1 MNKNLIILIIL
12 FFTLNLK
19 SQNNNIEPGITL
31 GTSYYLGDINHSRQF
46 YSPGLAYGLA
56 VRHSFND
63 YYAVR
68 LNILKA
74 KITGNDAD
82 FSNIYQQTRGY
93 SFTNNIIEVGLQTE
107 FNFSDFNSNIRKSNA
122 PFITGGLA
130 VAVSNSFSDYT
141 IAIPI
146 GIGYKYSPSKKITIS
161 AEWVFRITASDK
173 MDLLLPN
180 DANLKQITKANN
192 NDWYSVA
199 GITVTY
205 NLKNDKKWCPAYQKP
220 RK

>member
-1 MNKNLIILIIL
+1 VKKGLVFIIFIFIL
-12 FFTLNLK
+12 FNGK
-19 SQNNNIEPGITL
+19 SQNLNFEPGITI
-31 GTSYYLGDINHSRQF
+31 GTSYYLGDVNHSRQF
-46 YSPGLAYGLA
+46 YSPSLTYGLA
-56 VRHSFND
+56 IRHSFND

-82 FSNIYQQTRGY
+82 FSNLYQQTRAY
-93 SFTNNIIEVGLQTE
+93 SFTNNIFEIGVQTE
-107 FNFSDFNSNIRKSNA
+107 FNFLDFNSNIRKSNA

-130 VAVSNSFSDYT
+130 IAISNSFSNYT
-141 IAIPI
+141 LAIPI
-146 GIGYKYSPSKKITIS
+146 GIGYKYSPSKKLTLS

-180 DANLKQITKANN
+180 DSNSKQITKNNN
-192 NDWYSVA
+192 NDWYSIA
-199 GITVTY
+199 GITITY
-205 NLKNDKKWCPAYQKP
+205 NLKSDKKWCPAYQKT